1 MGIQIPDGYGQAKI
15 IFSLVGDVEEMVTTF
30 GYKNDT
36 ALSATTNA
44 GNIRAEWM
52 ANFTTAD
59 LSNQYSVLGCEVTQ
73 KTGGVLFTG
82 ESRVTSAGGQAAA
95 CPTQNCAL
103 LIKKVTLSGGREGRG
118 RCYLPGGYLA
128 ETDVTAAGI
137 VTASVVTAFQA
148 KATQFLD
155 DLETAFLPMVLLHS
169 NPVNTPDLVTNFTVD
184 NLIATQRN
192 RLRGR

>member
-30 GYKNDT
+30 GFLNDVN
-36 ALSATTNA
+36 LSATTNA

-52 ANFTTAD
+52 ANFMSGD

-73 KTGGVLFTG
+73 KVGGVLHTG
-82 ESRVTSAGGQAAA
+82 ESRVTVVGGQAAA
-95 CPTQNCAL
+95 CPTQNCAVL
-103 LIKKVTLSGGREGRG
+103 VKKVTSTGGREGRG
-118 RCYLPGGYLA
+118 RCYLPAGYLA

-137 VTASVVTAFQA
+137 VTASVVAALQA

-155 DLETAFLPMVLLHS
+155 DLETALLPMVLLHS
-169 NPVNTPDLVTNFTVD
+169 NPLNNPDRVTNFTVD